1 MPSPKG
7 RILYVEDEADTRQ
20 LVTFVLNREGY
31 EVVPTTDAIEALGVV
46 RRIPFDLYMVD
57 IWLPRMSGQ
66 ELCKKLRE
74 SDGEIPILILSGAAR
89 EGDKQRAFECGAS
102 AYLVKPFD
110 TNDLVSEVA
119 RLVSGDPS
127 DS

>member
-31 EVVPTTDAIEALGVV
+31 EVIPTKDAIEALGVL
-46 RRIPFDLYMVD
+46 RRIPFDLYILD

-74 SDGEIPILILSGAAR
+74 SDGNKPILILSGAAR
-89 EGDKQRAFECGAS
+89 DDDKKRAFECGAS

-110 TNDLVSEVA
+110 TDDLVSEVS
-119 RLVSGDPS
+119 RLVSGDL
-127 DS
+127 